1 MQMWG
6 SISHFEVLSSKW
18 QVHSCKGREVEREV
32 AMMRRAVA
40 AVLLLCFVTMSF
52 FSCSGDAVTSLDG
65 KKAPGNDREVA
76 AVRIDDPGAFH
87 NEILSKINEKHS
99 LVLGEKLSRMEFSE
113 IFTHAA
119 NEALA
124 DRGETARVHDND
136 VAFVISRF
144 DRLREDGIFDF
155 FAHPGERG
163 ANEIHTLLNYLQSTE
178 TIDPVVIERFRDMVE
193 ELERVGFSISNR
205 ERVYRI
211 AEVSK
216 WNAGSSCQA
225 LHAALDVAAHSYDFW
240 TRLEQNTVKRARISD
255 SNAVPFVTID
265 WFTINTLLWD
275 AVAILLFWNTGP
287 FAVIAGV
294 IASCIYVIM
303 ET

>member
-1 MQMWG
+1 
-6 SISHFEVLSSKW
+6 
-18 QVHSCKGREVEREV
+18 
-32 AMMRRAVA
+32 MMRRTVA

-76 AVRIDDPGAFH
+76 AIQIDDPGAFH
-87 NEILSKINEKHS
+87 NEILSKINVKHS
-99 LVLGEKLSRMEFSE
+99 LVSSEKLSRREFSE

-124 DRGETARVHDND
+124 DRGETVRVHETD
-136 VAFVISRF
+136 VTFVLSRF

-163 ANEIHTLLNYLQSTE
+163 ASEIHTLLNYLQSDE
-178 TIDPVVIERFRDMVE
+178 KIDPVVIERFRDMVE
-193 ELERVGFSISNR
+193 ELERVGFSVSNQ
-205 ERVYRI
+205 ERVHRI

-216 WNAGSSCQA
+216 WHAGSSCQA
-225 LHAALDVAAHSYDFW
+225 LNAALDVAAHSYDFW
-240 TRLEQNTVKRARISD
+240 TSLEQSAVKRARISD
-255 SNAVPFVTID
+255 SNAVPLVKVD

-294 IASCIYVIM
+294 IASCIYVAM
-303 ET
+303 AT